1 MSKTITARECRFAI
15 HIRAKHGLHPDLH
28 LIKEQ
33 ISYSDG
39 SIEPNVRLIEDFQ
52 RPFWVTTPSK
62 RNHKQ
67 KKEYEELENLNEY
80 HCNDSEL
87 RDRVAVALEQSY
99 SQSQL
104 AQLAISPYLYGTDIT
119 ASALIKKRYL
129 DKYTIRTPYSVA
141 VFDIETKQSGK
152 DTIITLASIA
162 FKNKI
167 YTGILSSL
175 VKGIANV
182 PMALKLAMHKY
193 LPNYRDQLIEEIE
206 VCNTEVDII
215 RGIFKRAHEWS
226 PDILTAWNIN
236 YDIPKILAMLERH
249 RVDPRDILCHPKLA
263 KSARIC
269 KYKEGK
275 KKKITSSGNVT
286 PISPASQWHTLYL
299 TAGFYVLDAMC
310 VYKLLRIAKP
320 EEPSYKLD
328 AILEKELG
336 SHKLSFTEADNYQG
350 IRWHNFMQE
359 QYPIEYIVYNRYDC
373 LSILELDA
381 KTKDLSHTIAEFAG
395 VTDFKK
401 FNSQPKRIAD
411 ALYFYLLANNK
422 VIGCVGF
429 EDRDKQSSDY
439 DYEYDLPNITEEEED
454 DGNSADTLGLEDWI
468 ITLSSSLQVHGLPMI
483 AEDPSLHTNL
493 RAQVYDVDVTAAY
506 PTCTEVCNV
515 SKETTNTEII
525 AIRGIDE
532 NVLRLQNINLLAGP
546 INALEYCTSMFK
558 LPKPDKLLELY
569 LLDR

>member
-1 MSKTITARECRFAI
+1 M
-15 HIRAKHGLHPDLH
+15 
-28 LIKEQ
+28 
-33 ISYSDG
+33 
-39 SIEPNVRLIEDFQ
+39 EPNVRLVEDFQ

-67 KKEYEELENLNEY
+67 KKEYEELDNLNEY
-80 HCNDSEL
+80 TCNDSDL
-87 RDRVAVALEQSY
+87 RDKVAIALEQAY
-99 SQSQL
+99 SQSPISQL
-104 AQLAISPYLYGTDIT
+104 AVSPYLYGTDIT
-119 ASALIKKRYL
+119 ASALIKKKYL
-129 DKYTIRTPYSVA
+129 DKYTTRTPFSIA
-141 VFDIETKQSGK
+141 VFDIETKQAGK
-152 DTIITLASIA
+152 DTIITLATIA
-162 FKNKI
+162 FKNKV
-167 YTGILSSL
+167 YTGILASL

-193 LPNYRDQLIEEIE
+193 LPRYRDQLEEEIE
-206 VCNTEVDII
+206 VCDTEVDII
-215 RGIFKRAHEWS
+215 RGIFKRAHAWS

-236 YDIPKILAMLERH
+236 YDIPKILEMLERR
-249 RVDPRDILCHPKLA
+249 RVDPRDILCHPKLP

-269 KYKEGK
+269 KYQEGK

-328 AILEKELG
+328 SILEKELG
-336 SHKLSFTEADNYQG
+336 SRKLTFVEADNYQG

-359 QYPIEYIVYNRYDC
+359 HYPIEYIVYNRYDC
-373 LSILELDA
+373 ISILELDA

-429 EDRDKQSSDY
+429 EDKSKAISDY
-439 DYEYDLPNITEEEED
+439 DYEYELPNVVEADDD
-454 DGNSADTLGLEDWI
+454 DGETAKTLGLEDWI

-515 SKETTNTEII
+515 SKETTHTEII
-525 AIRGIDE
+525 DIRGIDE
-532 NVLRLQNINLLAGP
+532 SVLRLQNINLLAGP
-546 INALEYCTSMFK
+546 INALEYCTTMFK
-558 LPKPDKLLELY
+558 LPKPEALLELY
-569 LLDR
+569 KKGR